1 MKLLEKALDI
11 LKKPIT
17 LDSMREWDKLCKQA
31 RGSEAQQ
38 IGELYE
44 TLLDELS
51 ASDFDLYMA
60 ELADWAESQT

>member
-1 MKLLEKALDI
+1 MKLLDQALA
-11 LKKPIT
+11 LLSKPVT
-17 LDSMREWDKLCKQA
+17 LDSIREWDKLCKQA

-60 ELADWAESQT
+60 ELADWAESQA

>member
-51 ASDFDLYMA
+51 AEDFDLYMA
-60 ELADWAESQT
+60 ELADWAESQA